1 MQLHAFVS
9 LPLSVCLCGLRLV
22 SWRFLR
28 HLSSLRTLGERLKFA
43 GDVREDPLLD
53 EDYSFTSLVLLS
65 AAVFLMLAS

>member
-1 MQLHAFVS
+1 M
-9 LPLSVCLCGLRLV
+9 
-22 SWRFLR
+22 R